1 MTTAAITIPAELGA
15 ALGYMQRVVACPEEI
30 RARIAALRVPLDE
43 APTGRMT
50 TSWRVGG
57 GGGGGRD
64 SGGRAFGGAR
74 GGDCGPRGGDRIE
87 HRSYHGSGGSG
98 SRAYYGGGSGGGG
111 ARDSGS
117 RDAGHHFRSG
127 GTWVSRHDSSSGGA
141 GAGGPPRGP
150 PRFGNRARKDATTE
164 ERMLDRIRDKL
175 NKFSEMTYDTT
186 KGWLG
191 ELLDS
196 GETDFLTDFI
206 TLVFEKAAVEKP
218 FCALYAR
225 LLTELR
231 AGFPHLA
238 TELTRIFGN
247 FMSIFEEVVD
257 EPAVGSAQYDA
268 FVAQRE
274 RRKFRRGYAAFIGEI
289 SRLGAV
295 PATDLMR
302 TCTVILTGFEE
313 SRMREG
319 QQLLCEEY
327 ADCLTTLVKSAPPAA
342 MMPLKARIQTN
353 IASESTSVSM
363 SKKAKFSLMGAT
375 DHLK

>member
-1 MTTAAITIPAELGA
+1 MTSVDMTTPAITLPADLGA

-30 RARIAALRVPLDE
+30 RARIAALRVPIDE
-43 APTGRMT
+43 APPGRMT

-57 GGGGGRD
+57 GSGGA
-64 SGGRAFGGAR
+64 GRAFGGGR
-74 GGDCGPRGGDRIE
+74 DRD
-87 HRSYHGSGGSG
+87 HRHPHG
-98 SRAYYGGGSGGGG
+98 RPAGG
-111 ARDSGS
+111 AGTGASAGS
-117 RDAGHHFRSG
+117 RDAGHHFRGG
-127 GTWVSRHDSSSGGA
+127 GTWVSRHDAS
-141 GAGGPPRGP
+141 AGGPRSAP

-186 KGWLG
+186 KAWLG

-238 TELTRIFGN
+238 TELQRIFGN
-247 FMSIFEEVVD
+247 FMSIFEEVAD

-274 RRKFRRGYAAFIGEI
+274 RRKFRRGYASFIGEI
-289 SRLGAV
+289 ARLGAV
-295 PATDLMR
+295 NPDDLLR
-302 TCTVILTGFEE
+302 TCTIILTGFEE
-313 SRMREG
+313 ARMREG

-342 MMPLKARIQTN
+342 MMSLKSRIQAN
-353 IASESTSVSM
+353 IASERDSLSM

-375 DHLK
+375 DHLR

>member
-1 MTTAAITIPAELGA
+1 
-15 ALGYMQRVVACPEEI
+15 
-30 RARIAALRVPLDE
+30 
-43 APTGRMT
+43 
-50 TSWRVGG
+50 
-57 GGGGGRD
+57 
-64 SGGRAFGGAR
+64 
-74 GGDCGPRGGDRIE
+74 
-87 HRSYHGSGGSG
+87 
-98 SRAYYGGGSGGGG
+98 
-111 ARDSGS
+111 
-117 RDAGHHFRSG
+117 
-127 GTWVSRHDSSSGGA
+127 
-141 GAGGPPRGP
+141 
-150 PRFGNRARKDATTE
+150 
-164 ERMLDRIRDKL
+164 MLDRIRDKL

-274 RRKFRRGYAAFIGEI
+274 RRKFRRGYASFIGEI

-295 PATDLMR
+295 SAADLLR

-313 SRMREG
+313 ARMREG

-327 ADCLTTLVKSAPPAA
+327 ADCLTTLVKSATPAA
-342 MMPLKARIQTN
+342 MMTLKVRIQSN
-353 IASESTSVSM
+353 IASESSSVSM

>member
-1 MTTAAITIPAELGA
+1 MTTAVITIPAELGA
-15 ALGYMQRVVACPEEI
+15 VLGYMQRVVACPEEI
-30 RARIAALRVPLDE
+30 RARIAALRVPLDD
-43 APTGRMT
+43 APPGRMT
-50 TSWRVGG
+50 TSWRVAG
-57 GGGGGRD
+57 
-64 SGGRAFGGAR
+64 GGRAFGGA
-74 GGDCGPRGGDRIE
+74 GGGARESSRGGDRID
-87 HRSYHGSGGSG
+87 HRQNNGGG
-98 SRAYYGGGSGGGG
+98 SRAYYGSREGT
-111 ARDSGS
+111 S

-127 GTWVSRHDSSSGGA
+127 GTWVSRHDVTAGG

-150 PRFGNRARKDATTE
+150 PRFGNRARKDVTTE

-196 GETDFLTDFI
+196 GETGFLTDFI

-289 SRLGAV
+289 SRLGAAH
-295 PATDLMR
+295 PADLLR

-313 SRMREG
+313 ARIREG

-327 ADCLTTLVKSAPPAA
+327 ADCLTTLVKSAPKLE
-342 MMPLKARIQTN
+342 MMSIKSRIQAN
-353 IASESTSVSM
+353 ITSESTSVSM
-363 SKKAKFSLMGAT
+363 TKKAKFSLMGAI

>member
-30 RARIAALRVPLDE
+30 RARIAALRVPVDE
-43 APTGRMT
+43 APPGRMT

-57 GGGGGRD
+57 GGGGRD
-64 SGGRAFGGAR
+64 SGRAFGGAGA
-74 GGDCGPRGGDRIE
+74 GGRDHYRPGGGGDR
-87 HRSYHGSGGSG
+87 RPYH
-98 SRAYYGGGSGGGG
+98 GGGG
-111 ARDSGS
+111 GGGGTGGS

-127 GTWVSRHDSSSGGA
+127 GTWVSRHDASSGG
-141 GAGGPPRGP
+141 GPSGGGGPRVP
-150 PRFGNRARKDATTE
+150 PRFGNRARKDVTTE

-186 KGWLG
+186 KGWLS

-196 GETDFLTDFI
+196 GETGFLTDFI

-247 FMSIFEEVVD
+247 FMTIFEEVAD

-274 RRKFRRGYAAFIGEI
+274 RRKFRRGYASFIGEV

-295 PATDLMR
+295 PAADLLR
-302 TCTVILTGFEE
+302 TCTVILAGFEDAK
-313 SRMREG
+313 MREG

-342 MMPLKARIQTN
+342 MMSLKERIQAN
-353 IASESTSVSM
+353 IASESTSLSM

-375 DHLK
+375 DYLR

>member
-1 MTTAAITIPAELGA
+1 MTTTAITLSVELGE
-15 ALGYMQRVVACPEEI
+15 ALGYMQRVIACPEEI
-30 RARIAALRVPLDE
+30 RARIAALRVPVDE
-43 APTGRMT
+43 VPGRMT

-57 GGGGGRD
+57 GG
-64 SGGRAFGGAR
+64 RAFGG
-74 GGDCGPRGGDRIE
+74 GGGGSDRRPPHGGDRRPP
-87 HRSYHGSGGSG
+87 H
-98 SRAYYGGGSGGGG
+98 GGG
-111 ARDSGS
+111 GS
-117 RDAGHHFRSG
+117 RDAGHHFRGG
-127 GTWVSRHDSSSGGA
+127 GTWVSRHEATGGA
-141 GAGGPPRGP
+141 GSGGGARAIP

-186 KGWLG
+186 KGWLS

-238 TELTRIFGN
+238 TDLQRIFGN
-247 FMSIFEEVVD
+247 FMSIFEEAVD
-257 EPAVGSAQYDA
+257 EPAVGSAQYEA
-268 FVAQRE
+268 FIAQRE
-274 RRKFRRGYAAFIGEI
+274 RRKFRRGYASFIGDI
-289 SRLGAV
+289 ARLGAIS
-295 PATDLMR
+295 AEDLLR

-313 SRMREG
+313 AKMREG

-327 ADCLTTLVKSAPPAA
+327 ADCLTTLVKSVTKGA
-342 MMPLKARIQTN
+342 MISLKDRIQAN
-353 IASESTSVSM
+353 VVSEPTSLSM

-375 DHLK
+375 DHLR

>member
-1 MTTAAITIPAELGA
+1 MTTSAITIPAEVGA

-30 RARIAALRVPLDE
+30 RARIAALRVPVDE
-43 APTGRMT
+43 VPPGRMT
-50 TSWRVGG
+50 TSWHVGG
-57 GGGGGRD
+57 GGG
-64 SGGRAFGGAR
+64 SRAFGGA
-74 GGDCGPRGGDRIE
+74 GGPRSGDRVDN
-87 HRSYHGSGGSG
+87 RSQYGGSRSHHSGG
-98 SRAYYGGGSGGGG
+98 
-111 ARDSGS
+111 

-127 GTWVSRHDSSSGGA
+127 GTWVSRHDAATG

-150 PRFGNRARKDATTE
+150 PRFGNRSRKDATTE

-196 GETDFLTDFI
+196 GETSFLTDFI

-238 TELTRIFGN
+238 TELTRIYGN

-257 EPAVGSAQYDA
+257 EPTVGSAQYDA

-274 RRKFRRGYAAFIGEI
+274 RRKFRRGYASFIGEI
-289 SRLGAV
+289 SRLGAI
-295 PATDLMR
+295 PLADLMR

-313 SRMREG
+313 ARMREG

-327 ADCLTTLVKSAPPAA
+327 ADCLTTLVKSTAKEA
-342 MMPLKARIQTN
+342 MITLKARIQEN
-353 IASESTSVSM
+353 IVSESTSPSM
-363 SKKAKFSLMGAT
+363 SKKAKFSLMGAI
-375 DHLK
+375 DHFK

>member
-1 MTTAAITIPAELGA
+1 MTTMAITIPAELGA

-30 RARIAALRVPLDE
+30 RARIAALRVPVDE
-43 APTGRMT
+43 AAPGRMT
-50 TSWRVGG
+50 TSWRT
-57 GGGGGRD
+57 
-64 SGGRAFGGAR
+64 SRALPPTGSR
-74 GGDCGPRGGDRIE
+74 GDRIE
-87 HRSYHGSGGSG
+87 HRSQYGGGGGS
-98 SRAYYGGGSGGGG
+98 RPYYGGGGG
-111 ARDSGS
+111 STS

-127 GTWVSRHDSSSGGA
+127 GTWVSRHDAATSST
-141 GAGGPPRGP
+141 GGPPRAP
-150 PRFGNRARKDATTE
+150 PRFGNRARKDVTTE

-196 GETDFLTDFI
+196 GETGFLTDFI

-238 TELTRIFGN
+238 TEITRIFGN

-274 RRKFRRGYAAFIGEI
+274 RRKFRRGYASFIGEI
-289 SRLGAV
+289 SRLNAV
-295 PATDLMR
+295 PPTDLLR
-302 TCTVILTGFEE
+302 TCIVILTGFEDA
-313 SRMREG
+313 RMREG

-327 ADCLTTLVKSAPPAA
+327 ADCLTTLVKSAPKGE
-342 MMPLKARIQTN
+342 MMSLKSRIQTN
-353 IASESTSVSM
+353 IASEPTSPSM
-363 SKKAKFSLMGAT
+363 SKKAKFSLMGAA

>member
-1 MTTAAITIPAELGA
+1 MTSVAITIPAELGA
-15 ALGYMQRVVACPEEI
+15 ALGYMQRVVACPEET
-30 RARIAALRVPLDE
+30 RARIAALRVPLDDV
-43 APTGRMT
+43 PPGRMT

-57 GGGGGRD
+57 GGG
-64 SGGRAFGGAR
+64 RAFGGA
-74 GGDCGPRGGDRIE
+74 GGGSRGGDRID
-87 HRSYHGSGGSG
+87 HRPNHGGT
-98 SRAYYGGGSGGGG
+98 RAYYGGGGGGHREVSSGG
-111 ARDSGS
+111 AS

-127 GTWVSRHDSSSGGA
+127 GTWVSRHDATSGSSSGTN
-141 GAGGPPRGP
+141 GPPRGP
-150 PRFGNRARKDATTE
+150 PRFGNRARKDVTTE

-196 GETDFLTDFI
+196 GETGFLTDFI

-247 FMSIFEEVVD
+247 FMSIFEEVAD

-289 SRLGAV
+289 SRLGAAH
-295 PATDLMR
+295 PADLLR

-313 SRMREG
+313 ARIREG

-327 ADCLTTLVKSAPPAA
+327 ADCLTTLVKSAPKAE
-342 MMPLKARIQTN
+342 MMSIKSRIQMN
-353 IASESTSVSM
+353 ITSESTSVSM
-363 SKKAKFSLMGAT
+363 TKKAKFSLMGAM